1 MNPLARGLAALASV
15 LGFYG
20 CDGAHLE
27 QLKPGI
33 STAQEIRERMGPPGA
48 EWPNPDGTVT
58 WEYSRQPE
66 GTQCWML
73 TLNQGGVLQK
83 IEQALT
89 KDNFARIEK
98 GWSGEQVRRLLG
110 KPRSETPFPLKAEVV
125 WEWKIAS
132 AFPDGAAFF
141 HVHFGPDGRVTAAAQ
156 REDAKL

>member
-83 IEQALT
+83 I
-89 KDNFARIEK
+89 
-98 GWSGEQVRRLLG
+98 
-110 KPRSETPFPLKAEVV
+110 
-125 WEWKIAS
+125 
-132 AFPDGAAFF
+132 
-141 HVHFGPDGRVTAAAQ
+141 
-156 REDAKL
+156 